1 MVSLFFYNYILFNW
15 IVQLSVSASILI
27 VLVLAIQKLIK
38 NRFGARFQYIIWF
51 AVVLRLV
58 LPQLPTS
65 SISIFNYIP
74 SAKQMPPII
83 VVEKSIKNEKQIGAE
98 PRINSAY
105 ARYDEHNTEGGL
117 NQLLNLSYV
126 TKNTPLNPDISFFLS
141 LIWIIGVF
149 VISIYKL
156 SIYIN
161 FQNKI
166 RKRNAFCDTEVINIL
181 ENCKSQMKIIRYIK
195 LVETEK
201 VKSPSLIGVIH
212 PIILIPKNMH
222 EIVPM
227 SKLSYIFIHELSH
240 LKQRDT
246 VMNWIMLILGIL
258 HWFNPAIHYGFS
270 KMCEDM
276 EISCD
281 SLALSYINDDEA
293 KEYGLTI
300 LSLAEKISIYTNLPG
315 MASIVSSKSKIKRR
329 IIMIKM
335 FNKKSHKVSAVAMA
349 SLLVLGCSVLTDG
362 NAKASSIKN
371 QIVSKFYKHQD
382 KVDYPFVNDAKL
394 IGRWQSVDFV
404 KDINDF
410 KVDSKSWNDDLFVK
424 ELNFLQDG
432 KVSKSAFTWTKGI
445 ILNQASKT
453 ASKYVIKEIN
463 GSTYM
468 FFEWKS
474 GDYTMRGMKP
484 YYYVMKKV
492 NSVPSLT
499 TNTYGE
505 EVGNRRVDKVDYSFV
520 NDSQVIGNWKSV
532 DFVKNTSDFKPGI
545 QSCQSE
551 LFLTALNFTKDGNLD
566 SKLCKDGKILDLKLT
581 WTKGIVINKNVK
593 TASKYVIKEINGS
606 TYMFY
611 EWKNGDY
618 IDGGIKPY
626 YYVLEKTN

>member
-1 MVSLFFYNYILFNW
+1 MVSLFFYNYVLFNW
-15 IVQLSVSASILI
+15 IVQLSVSASILT
-27 VLVLAIQKLIK
+27 VLVFMIQKLIK
-38 NRFGARFQYIIWF
+38 NRFGAKFQYIIWF
-51 AVVLRLV
+51 AVIVRLV

-65 SISIFNYIP
+65 SISIFNYMP
-74 SAKQMPPII
+74 LVKQMPPII
-83 VVEKSIKNEKQIGAE
+83 VVEKSTKNEKQISAE

-105 ARYDEHNTEGGL
+105 SKYSEPYNEIDL
-117 NQLLNLSYV
+117 NNLLNLSYV
-126 TKNTPLNPDISFFLS
+126 AKNTPLNTDISFFLS

-149 VISIYKL
+149 VIGIYKL
-156 SIYIN
+156 SICIY

-166 RKRNAFCDTEVINIL
+166 RKKDAFCDIEVINIL
-181 ENCKSQMKIIRYIK
+181 EKCKSQMKISKYIK

-212 PIILIPKNMH
+212 PIILLPKNIR

-227 SKLSYIFIHELSH
+227 RKLNYIFIHELAH

-246 VMNWIMLILGIL
+246 FINWIILVLGIL
-258 HWFNPAIHYGFS
+258 HWFNPVIHYSLS

-281 SLALSYINDDEA
+281 SLALSYINDEEA

-300 LSLAEKISIYTNLPG
+300 LSLAEKISIHTNLPV

-349 SLLVLGCSVLTDG
+349 SLLVLGCAVLTDG

-371 QIVSKFYKHQD
+371 QIVSNFSKHQD
-382 KVDYPFVNDAKL
+382 KVDYPFVNDAQL

-404 KDINDF
+404 KDISDF
-410 KVDSKSWNDDLFVK
+410 KVDSKSWSGNLFVK

-432 KVSKSAFTWTKGI
+432 KVSKTAFTWTKGI
-445 ILNQASKT
+445 ILDQAQKT

-468 FFEWKS
+468 FFEWKN

-484 YYYVMKKV
+484 NYYVMKKV

-499 TNTYGE
+499 TNMHGE
-505 EVGNRRVDKVDYSFV
+505 EVGNRKVDKIDYSFV

-532 DFVKNTSDFKPGI
+532 DFVKNTSDFKPGN
-545 QSCQSE
+545 QSWQSE
-551 LFLTALNFTKDGNLD
+551 LFLNTLNFAKDGSLN
-566 SKLCKDGKILDLKLT
+566 SKFCNDGKISGLKLT
-581 WTKGIVINKNVK
+581 WTKDIIIDKNNK
-593 TASKYVIKEINGS
+593 TASRYIIKEINGS

-611 EWKNGDY
+611 EWKSGDY
-618 IDGGIKPY
+618 TDRGMKPH

>member
-15 IVQLSVSASILI
+15 VVQLSVSASILT
-27 VLVLAIQKLIK
+27 VLVIMIQKLIK
-38 NRFGARFQYIIWF
+38 NRFGAKFQYIIWF
-51 AVVLRLV
+51 AVIVRLV

-65 SISIFNYIP
+65 SISIFNYVP
-74 SAKQMPPII
+74 SVKQMPPII
-83 VVEKSIKNEKQIGAE
+83 VVEKSTKNEKKISVE

-105 ARYDEHNTEGGL
+105 SKYSEPYNEIDL
-117 NQLLNLSYV
+117 NNLLNLSYI
-126 TKNTPLNPDISFFLS
+126 TKNIPLNPDISFFLS

-149 VISIYKL
+149 VIGIYKL
-156 SIYIN
+156 SICIY

-166 RKRNAFCDTEVINIL
+166 RKKDDFCDIEVINIL
-181 ENCKSQMKIIRYIK
+181 EKCKSEMKVNKYIK

-212 PIILIPKNMH
+212 PIILLPKNIH

-227 SKLSYIFIHELSH
+227 RKLNYIFIHELAH
-240 LKQRDT
+240 LKQKDT
-246 VMNWIMLILGIL
+246 FINWIILVLGIL
-258 HWFNPAIHYGFS
+258 HWFNPVIHYSFS

-300 LSLAEKISIYTNLPG
+300 LSLAEKISIHTNLPV

-349 SLLVLGCSVLTDG
+349 SLLVLGCAVLTDG

-371 QIVSKFYKHQD
+371 QIVSNFSKHQD
-382 KVDYPFVNDAKL
+382 KVDYPFVNDAQL

-404 KDINDF
+404 KNISDF
-410 KVDSKSWNDDLFVK
+410 KVDSKSWSGNLFVK

-432 KVSKSAFTWTKGI
+432 KVSKTAFTWTKGI
-445 ILNQASKT
+445 ILDQAQKT

-468 FFEWKS
+468 FFEWKN

-484 YYYVMKKV
+484 NYYVMKKV
-492 NSVPSLT
+492 NSVPLLT
-499 TNTYGE
+499 TNMHGE
-505 EVGNRRVDKVDYSFV
+505 EVGNRKVDKIEYSFV

-532 DFVKNTSDFKPGI
+532 DFVKNTSDFKPGN
-545 QSCQSE
+545 QSWQSE
-551 LFLTALNFTKDGNLD
+551 LFLNTLNFAKDGSLN
-566 SKLCKDGKILDLKLT
+566 SRFYNDGKILDLKLT
-581 WTKGIVINKNVK
+581 WTKDIVIDKNNK
-593 TASKYVIKEINGS
+593 TASRYIIKEINGS

-611 EWKNGDY
+611 EWKSGDY
-618 IDGGIKPY
+618 TDRGMKPY

>member
-1 MVSLFFYNYILFNW
+1 MVRLFFYNYILFNW
-15 IVQLSVSASILI
+15 IVQLSVAASILI
-27 VLVLAIQKLIK
+27 VLVLIMQKLLK
-38 NRFGARFQYIIWF
+38 NRFGAKFQYIIWF
-51 AVVLRLV
+51 AVILRLI

-74 SAKQMPPII
+74 SANQMPPII
-83 VVEKSIKNEKQIGAE
+83 VVEKSTKNEKQISTE

-105 ARYDEHNTEGGL
+105 AGYYTESISNQIL
-117 NQLLNLSYV
+117 NFSYV

-141 LIWIIGVF
+141 LIWIIGVL

-156 SIYIN
+156 SIYVY

-166 RKRNAFCDTEVINIL
+166 KKRSAFCDTEVLNIL
-181 ENCKSQMKIIRYIK
+181 ENCRSQMKITRYIK
-195 LVETEK
+195 IIETEK
-201 VKSPSLIGVIH
+201 IKSPSLIGIIH
-212 PIILIPKNMH
+212 PIILLPKNIH
-222 EIVPM
+222 EIVSM
-227 SKLSYIFIHELSH
+227 SKLNYIFIHELSH

-246 VMNWIMLILGIL
+246 LVNWIILILKTL
-258 HWFNPAIHYGFS
+258 HWFNPAIHYGLS

-281 SLALSYINDDEA
+281 SLALSYMKDDEA

-300 LSLAEKISIYTNLPG
+300 LNLAEKISIYNKLPG

-349 SLLVLGCSVLTDG
+349 SLLVVGCSVLTDG

-371 QIVSKFYKHQD
+371 QIVSSLSKHQD
-382 KVDYPFVNDAKL
+382 KVDYPFVNDAQL

-410 KVDSKSWNDDLFVK
+410 QVNNKNLNNDLSVK

-432 KVSKSAFTWTKGI
+432 KVSKSGFTWTKDL
-445 ILNQASKT
+445 ILHKTDRT

-492 NSVPSLT
+492 SSVPSLT
-499 TNTYGE
+499 TNTNGK
-505 EVGNRRVDKVDYSFV
+505 EVGNGKVDKIDYSFV
-520 NDSQVIGNWKSV
+520 NDWQVIGNWKSV
-532 DFVKNTSDFKPGI
+532 DFVKNTSDFKPGN
-545 QSCQSE
+545 QSWQSD
-551 LFLTALNFTKDGNLD
+551 LFLSTLNFAKDGNLNLTV
-566 SKLCKDGKILDLKLT
+566 SNEGKVNSAKLT
-581 WTKGIVINKNVK
+581 WTKSIVIDKNNK
-593 TASKYVIKEINGS
+593 TASKYMIKEINGS
-606 TYMFY
+606 TYMFF
-611 EWKNGDY
+611 EWKSGDY
-618 IDGGIKPY
+618 TDGGMKPY

>member
-1 MVSLFFYNYILFNW
+1 MVSLFFYNYVLFNW

-27 VLVLAIQKLIK
+27 VLVLIIQKLIK
-38 NRFGARFQYIIWF
+38 NRFGAKFQYIIWF

-83 VVEKSIKNEKQIGAE
+83 VVEKSIENEKQIGAE

-105 ARYDEHNTEGGL
+105 AGYDEHNTESSL
-117 NQLLNLSYV
+117 NRLLNLSYI
-126 TKNTPLNPDISFFLS
+126 TKNTPLNPDIRFFLS
-141 LIWIIGVF
+141 LIWIIGAF
-149 VISIYKL
+149 VIGIYKL
-156 SIYIN
+156 SIYIY

-166 RKRNAFCDTEVINIL
+166 RKKPAFCDTEVINIL
-181 ENCKSQMKIIRYIK
+181 EKCKSQMKISRYIK
-195 LVETEK
+195 IVETEK

-212 PIILIPKNMH
+212 PIILLPKNIH
-222 EIVPM
+222 EIVSM
-227 SKLSYIFIHELSH
+227 SKLNYIFIHELSH

-246 VMNWIMLILGIL
+246 VVNWIVIILKIL
-258 HWFNPAIHYGFS
+258 HWFNPFIHYGLS

-281 SLALSYINDDEA
+281 SLALSYINDNEA

-300 LSLAEKISIYTNLPG
+300 LGLAEKISIHTNLPG

-335 FNKKSHKVSAVAMA
+335 FNRKSHKVSAVAMA
-349 SLLVLGCSVLTDG
+349 ALLVLGCSVLTDG

-371 QIVSKFYKHQD
+371 QIISKFSKHQD
-382 KVDYPFVNDAKL
+382 KVDYPFVNDDQL

-410 KVDSKSWNDDLFVK
+410 KVDSESSNRNLFVK

-432 KVSKSAFTWTKGI
+432 KVSKTAFTWTKGF
-445 ILNQASKT
+445 ILNQSEKT
-453 ASKYVIKEIN
+453 ASKYVIEEIN

-499 TNTYGE
+499 NNMYGE
-505 EVGNRRVDKVDYSFV
+505 EVGNRKVDKIDYSFV

-532 DFVKNTSDFKPGI
+532 DLVKNTSDFKPGI
-545 QSCQSE
+545 QSWQSD
-551 LFLTALNFTKDGNLD
+551 LFLTTLNFTKDGNLN
-566 SKLCKDGKILDLKLT
+566 SRFCNDGKNSDLKLT
-581 WTKGIVINKNVK
+581 WTKGIVINKNSK
-593 TASKYVIKEINGS
+593 TASKYIIKEINGS

-618 IDGGIKPY
+618 IDRGMKPY

>member
-1 MVSLFFYNYILFNW
+1 MVRLFLYNYILFNW
-15 IVQLSVSASILI
+15 IVQLSVGASILI
-27 VLVLAIQKLIK
+27 VLVLIMQKLLK
-38 NRFGARFQYIIWF
+38 NRFGAKFQYIIWF
-51 AVVLRLV
+51 AVVLRLIM
-58 LPQLPTS
+58 PQLPTS

-74 SAKQMPPII
+74 SANQMPPII
-83 VVEKSIKNEKQIGAE
+83 VAEKNTKNEKQISAE

-105 ARYDEHNTEGGL
+105 DGHDTESIL
-117 NQLLNLSYV
+117 NQILNFSYV

-141 LIWIIGVF
+141 LIWIIAVF

-156 SIYIN
+156 SIYIY

-166 RKRNAFCDTEVINIL
+166 KKRSAFCDTEVLNIL
-181 ENCKSQMKIIRYIK
+181 ENCRSQMKITRYVKII
-195 LVETEK
+195 ETEK
-201 VKSPSLIGVIH
+201 IKSPSLIGIIH
-212 PIILIPKNMH
+212 PIILLPKNIH
-222 EIVPM
+222 EIVSM
-227 SKLSYIFIHELSH
+227 SKLNYIFIHELSH

-246 VMNWIMLILGIL
+246 LVNWIILILKTL
-258 HWFNPAIHYGFS
+258 HWFNPAIHYGLS

-300 LSLAEKISIYTNLPG
+300 LNLAEKISIYNKLPG

-349 SLLVLGCSVLTDG
+349 SLLVVGCSVLTDG

-371 QIVSKFYKHQD
+371 QIVSSLSKHQD
-382 KVDYPFVNDAKL
+382 KVDYSFVNDAQL

-404 KDINDF
+404 KEINDF
-410 KVDSKSWNDDLFVK
+410 KVDTKSCNDDLFVK

-432 KVSKSAFTWTKGI
+432 KVSKTAFTWTKDL
-445 ILNQASKT
+445 ILDKSQKT

-468 FFEWKS
+468 FFEWKN

-484 YYYVMKKV
+484 NYYVMKKV

-499 TNTYGE
+499 TNMYGK
-505 EVGNRRVDKVDYSFV
+505 EVGNGKVDKIDYSFV
-520 NDSQVIGNWKSV
+520 NDQQVIGNWKSV
-532 DFVKNTSDFKPGI
+532 DFVKNTSDFKPGN
-545 QSCQSE
+545 QSCQSD
-551 LFLTALNFTKDGNLD
+551 LVLDSLNFSKDGNLN
-566 SKLCKDGKILDLKLT
+566 SRFSKDGKISNLKLT
-581 WTKGIVINKNVK
+581 WTKSIVINKNNK
-593 TASKYVIKEINGS
+593 TASKYMIKEINGS

-618 IDGGIKPY
+618 INGGREPY

>member
-15 IVQLSVSASILI
+15 VVQLSVSASILT
-27 VLVLAIQKLIK
+27 VLVIMIQKLIK
-38 NRFGARFQYIIWF
+38 NRFGAKFQYIIWF
-51 AVVLRLV
+51 AVIVRLV

-65 SISIFNYIP
+65 SISIFNYMP
-74 SAKQMPPII
+74 SVKQMPPII
-83 VVEKSIKNEKQIGAE
+83 VVEKSTKNEKQISAE
-98 PRINSAY
+98 PKINSAY
-105 ARYDEHNTEGGL
+105 SKYSEPYNEIDL
-117 NQLLNLSYV
+117 NNLLNLSYI
-126 TKNTPLNPDISFFLS
+126 TKNIPLNPDISFFLS

-149 VISIYKL
+149 VIGIYKL
-156 SIYIN
+156 SICIY

-166 RKRNAFCDTEVINIL
+166 RKKDDFCDIEVINIL
-181 ENCKSQMKIIRYIK
+181 EKCKSGMKVSKYIK

-212 PIILIPKNMH
+212 PIILLPKNIH
-222 EIVPM
+222 EIVSM
-227 SKLSYIFIHELSH
+227 RKLNYIFIHELAH
-240 LKQRDT
+240 LKQKDT
-246 VMNWIMLILGIL
+246 FINWIILVLGIL
-258 HWFNPAIHYGFS
+258 HWFNPVIHYSFS

-300 LSLAEKISIYTNLPG
+300 LSLAEKISIHTNLPV

-349 SLLVLGCSVLTDG
+349 SLLVLGCAVLTDG

-371 QIVSKFYKHQD
+371 QIVSNFSKHQD
-382 KVDYPFVNDAKL
+382 KVDYPFVNDAQL

-404 KDINDF
+404 KDISDF
-410 KVDSKSWNDDLFVK
+410 KVDSKSWSGNLFVK

-432 KVSKSAFTWTKGI
+432 KVSKTAFTWTKGI
-445 ILNQASKT
+445 ILDQAQKT

-468 FFEWKS
+468 FFEWKN

-484 YYYVMKKV
+484 NYYVMKKV

-499 TNTYGE
+499 TNMHGE
-505 EVGNRRVDKVDYSFV
+505 EVGNRKVDKIDYSFV

-532 DFVKNTSDFKPGI
+532 DFVKNTSDFKPGN
-545 QSCQSE
+545 QSWQSE
-551 LFLTALNFTKDGNLD
+551 LFLNTLNFAKDGSLN
-566 SKLCKDGKILDLKLT
+566 SKFCNDGKISGLKLT
-581 WTKGIVINKNVK
+581 WTKDIIIDKNNK
-593 TASKYVIKEINGS
+593 TASRYIIKEINGS

-611 EWKNGDY
+611 EWKSGDY
-618 IDGGIKPY
+618 TDRGMKPH